1 MRGVWGG
8 TLYWDTGRK
17 QGGGEGGGGGR
28 EQEEE
33 LPHPAPPRPTQP
45 SRQNKDS
52 PCGKQVRLGW
62 VVGWEWKHDV
72 ARHEG
77 HHTYSEE
84 RRAAPHWWRFLEEDL
99 VCRWRVTHGWVGCVS
114 CILNTLEWFPLR
126 HARGHKMWCT
136 YPEFNIYRNVQ
147 PRMWSTK
154 THHRE

>member
-1 MRGVWGG
+1 MRGVSGG

-33 LPHPAPPRPTQP
+33 LPRPAPPCPTLP
-45 SRQNKDS
+45 PEKDS

-99 VCRWRVTHGWVGCVS
+99 VCRWRVTHGWVGCVG

-136 YPEFNIYRNVQ
+136 YPEFNMYRNVQ